1 VETSEVIRRAW
12 SEFGPLL
19 EAEGYELIE
28 AETAALGGQPILR
41 LYIDREGGVTIDHC
55 VAAAKIVNPVLDTA
69 EWFDGR
75 FVLEMSSPGIDRPLR
90 KPEHFAHFAGERIKL
105 QTLAPVLGRKRFT
118 GVLKGFSDGM
128 VAMECDGQDMLI
140 AIDLVKKASLDR

>member
-19 EAEGYELIE
+19 GAAGFELIE
-28 AETAALGGQPILR
+28 AETAAMGGQPVLR
-41 LYIDREGGVTIDHC
+41 LYIDREGGVTLDDC
-55 VAAAKIVNPVLDTA
+55 VAAAKLVNPVLDTS
-69 EWFDGR
+69 EWFEGR
-75 FVLEMSSPGIDRPLR
+75 FMLEMSSPGIDRPLR
-90 KPEHFAHFAGERIKL
+90 KPEHFAAFAGERIKL

-128 VAMECDGQDMLI
+128 VAMACDGQDMLI
-140 AIDLVKKASLDR
+140 HIDHVKKASLDR